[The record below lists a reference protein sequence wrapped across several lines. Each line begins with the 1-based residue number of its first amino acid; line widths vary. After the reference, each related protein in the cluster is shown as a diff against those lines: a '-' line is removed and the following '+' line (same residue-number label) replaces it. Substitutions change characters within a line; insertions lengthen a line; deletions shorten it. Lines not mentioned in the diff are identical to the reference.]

1 MSGCSKMDNIYV
13 NRGVDSTLWYYL
25 RQNTLLLTLLVFIAT
40 SAYHSQVPVVPHAAL
55 SCLSLTHISTTYGQN
70 KDDHSPVVA
79 EYTPM

>member
-1 MSGCSKMDNIYV
+1 MDNIYV

-55 SCLSLTHISTTYGQN
+55 SCLSLTHISTTVWSEQG
-70 KDDHSPVVA
+70 
-79 EYTPM
+79 